1 MPLIVSSSTEVSIPD
16 IKGFVDNPVVVDFEK
31 LFTHRYTL
39 ANASTI
45 RPIHST
51 NLIGSVK
58 PEIGTPWGDIDAFVE
73 IMRDLASNIPTRM
86 LVEWSRG
93 AEKEK
98 NINLK
103 IPNYF
108 QEKNNENHKIEKMR
122 TILIFRTVSKCCFLV
137 FILMQLQFQF
147 FHFRNNFSLMS
158 GILTVAVGRLASTIV
173 IQM

>member
-1 MPLIVSSSTEVSIPD
+1 MRLSTDSTEVSVPD

-98 NINLK
+98 DITVIRKISKSLK
-103 IPNYF
+103 EIEIIF
-108 QEKNNENHKIEKMR
+108 KKKMMKITKSR
-122 TILIFRTVSKCCFLV
+122 KCALY
-137 FILMQLQFQF
+137 
-147 FHFRNNFSLMS
+147 
-158 GILTVAVGRLASTIV
+158 
-173 IQM
+173 

>member
-1 MPLIVSSSTEVSIPD
+1 MKTLKLKDKNVATDIALFPTQLRSDNDNYPRVSVPD

-39 ANASTI
+39 ANAATI

-58 PEIGTPWGDIDAFVE
+58 PEIGTTWGDIDAFVE

-93 AEKEK
+93 TEKEK
-98 NINLK
+98 NITVIRKISKSLK
-103 IPNYF
+103 EIEIIF
-108 QEKNNENHKIEKMR
+108 KKKVMKITKSR
-122 TILIFRTVSKCCFLV
+122 KCALY
-137 FILMQLQFQF
+137 
-147 FHFRNNFSLMS
+147 
-158 GILTVAVGRLASTIV
+158 
-173 IQM
+173 

>member
-1 MPLIVSSSTEVSIPD
+1 M
-16 IKGFVDNPVVVDFEK
+16 VDFEK

-98 NINLK
+98 NITVIRKISKSLK
-103 IPNYF
+103 EIEIIF
-108 QEKNNENHKIEKMR
+108 EKKNDENHKIEKMR
-122 TILIFRTVSKCCFLV
+122 TILIFRIVSKCCFLV
-137 FILMQLQFQF
+137 FILMQLQFHF
-147 FHFRNNFSLMS
+147 FSFRNNFSLMS
-158 GILTVAVGRLASTIV
+158 GILTRVDRYLR
-173 IQM
+173 

>member
-1 MPLIVSSSTEVSIPD
+1 M
-16 IKGFVDNPVVVDFEK
+16 
-31 LFTHRYTL
+31 FTHRYTL

-98 NINLK
+98 NITVIRKISKSLK
-103 IPNYF
+103 EIEIIF
-108 QEKNNENHKIEKMR
+108 EKKNDENHKIEKMR

-158 GILTVAVGRLASTIV
+158 GILTAVARE
-173 IQM
+173 

>member
-1 MPLIVSSSTEVSIPD
+1 M
-16 IKGFVDNPVVVDFEK
+16 VDFEK

-98 NINLK
+98 NITVIRKISKSLK
-103 IPNYF
+103 EIEIIF
-108 QEKNNENHKIEKMR
+108 EKKNDENHKIEKMR

-158 GILTVAVGRLASTIV
+158 GTLTPVRVPAMMIL
-173 IQM
+173 

>member
-1 MPLIVSSSTEVSIPD
+1 M
-16 IKGFVDNPVVVDFEK
+16 VDFEK

-93 AEKEK
+93 TEEEK
-98 NINLK
+98 NITVIRKISKSLK
-103 IPNYF
+103 EIEIIF
-108 QEKNNENHKIEKMR
+108 EKKMMKITKSR
-122 TILIFRTVSKCCFLV
+122 KCALY
-137 FILMQLQFQF
+137 
-147 FHFRNNFSLMS
+147 
-158 GILTVAVGRLASTIV
+158 
-173 IQM
+173 